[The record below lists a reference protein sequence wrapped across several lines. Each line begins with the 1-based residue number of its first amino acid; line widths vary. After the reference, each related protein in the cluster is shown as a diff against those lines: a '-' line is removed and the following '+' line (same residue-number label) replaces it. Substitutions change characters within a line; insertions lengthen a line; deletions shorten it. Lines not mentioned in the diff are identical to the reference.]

1 MAIKIKP
8 AKPEDIAEYLQ
19 KLFLYT
25 EQDLLAEITRKRAR
39 GLVDYAEVASLER
52 VQEILMRMVDDTF
65 EYVPA
70 MIEKIFYRSDKD
82 AAGYRNAQGITS
94 AQTDIEEILAANL
107 IGEVIDM
114 ADTAEKTIRELYT
127 IARLEPDAYRTA
139 ALSNVIKQ
147 KAAGRGWTTASAKMA
162 QQLQQQGITAF
173 VDRAGRHWS
182 LTDYG
187 NMAVRT
193 TARQAEVAAALTSSE
208 NDLWQISSHRTTCPV
223 CAPLEGR
230 VYSKSGLDL
239 RFPPLSLAFGKVDPN
254 GANDLSNTYLN
265 IHPNCLHAIIPYTAA
280 GKTPEEVQKDID
292 FSSPI
297 LNPLSHDPR
306 SKKQIAAYR
315 EKEKNRRKLKNEINQ
330 WRRYKSVLGGDM
342 PKTFAAFQRHKRA
355 GDDTYKKWEKA
366 YRENNKAIRE
376 VLGGD

>member
-82 AAGYRNAQGITS
+82 AAGYRNARGITS
-94 AQTDIEEILAANL
+94 AQTDIEEILADNL

-114 ADTAEKTIRELYT
+114 ADTAEKTIREFYT

-147 KAAGRGWTTASAKMA
+147 EAAGRGWTTASAKMA
-162 QQLQQQGITAF
+162 QQLRRQGITAF

-208 NDLWQISSHRTTCPV
+208 NDLWQISSHGTTCPV

-230 VYSKSGLDL
+230 VYSKSGLDP

-366 YRENNKAIRE
+366 YRENNKAIQE

>member
-82 AAGYRNAQGITS
+82 AAGYRNARGITS

-147 KAAGRGWTTASAKMA
+147 EAAGRGWTTASAKMA

-208 NDLWQISSHRTTCPV
+208 NDLWQISSHGTTCPV

-230 VYSKSGLDL
+230 VYSKSGLDP

>member
-8 AKPEDIAEYLQ
+8 AKPEDIAEYLR

-65 EYVPA
+65 EYVPV

-82 AAGYRNAQGITS
+82 AAGYRNARGITS

-107 IGEVIDM
+107 IGDVIDM
-114 ADTAEKTIRELYT
+114 ADTAEKTIREFYT

-139 ALSNVIKQ
+139 ALNNVIKQ
-147 KAAGRGWTTASAKMA
+147 EAAGRGWTTASAKMA

-173 VDRAGRHWS
+173 VDKAGRHWS

-208 NDLWQISSHRTTCPV
+208 NDL
-223 CAPLEGR
+223 
-230 VYSKSGLDL
+230 
-239 RFPPLSLAFGKVDPN
+239 
-254 GANDLSNTYLN
+254 
-265 IHPNCLHAIIPYTAA
+265 
-280 GKTPEEVQKDID
+280 
-292 FSSPI
+292 
-297 LNPLSHDPR
+297 
-306 SKKQIAAYR
+306 
-315 EKEKNRRKLKNEINQ
+315 
-330 WRRYKSVLGGDM
+330 
-342 PKTFAAFQRHKRA
+342 
-355 GDDTYKKWEKA
+355 
-366 YRENNKAIRE
+366 
-376 VLGGD
+376 

>member
-8 AKPEDIAEYLQ
+8 AKPEDIAEYLR

-52 VQEILMRMVDDTF
+52 VQKILMRMVNDTF
-65 EYVPA
+65 EYVPV

-82 AAGYRNAQGITS
+82 AAGYRNARGITS

-114 ADTAEKTIRELYT
+114 ADTAEKTIREFYT
-127 IARLEPDAYRTA
+127 IARLEPDAYRAA
-139 ALSNVIKQ
+139 ALNNVIKQ
-147 KAAGRGWTTASAKMA
+147 EAAGRGWTTASAKMA

-208 NDLWQISSHRTTCPV
+208 NDLWQISSHGTTCPV

-230 VYSKSGLDL
+230 VYSKSGLDP

-265 IHPNCLHAIIPYTAA
+265 IHPNCLHAIMPYTTA

-315 EKEKNRRKLKNEINQ
+315 KKEKNRRKLKNEINQ

-342 PKTFAAFQRHKRA
+342 PKTFATFQRHKRA
-355 GDDTYKKWEKA
+355 GDDTYKRWEKA
-366 YRENNKAIRE
+366 YRKNNKAIRE
-376 VLGGD
+376 ALGGD

>member
-39 GLVDYAEVASLER
+39 GFVDYAEVASLER

-82 AAGYRNAQGITS
+82 AAGYRNARGITS

-147 KAAGRGWTTASAKMA
+147 EAAGRGWTTASAKMA

-193 TARQAEVAAALTSSE
+193 TARQAEVAAAITSSE
-208 NDLWQISSHRTTCPV
+208 NDLWQISSHGTTCPV

-230 VYSKSGLDL
+230 VYSKSGLDP

-376 VLGGD
+376 ALGGD

>member
-82 AAGYRNAQGITS
+82 AAGYRNARGITS
-94 AQTDIEEILAANL
+94 AQTDIEEILADNL
-107 IGEVIDM
+107 IGEVVDM

-127 IARLEPDAYRTA
+127 IARLEPDAYRAA

-162 QQLQQQGITAF
+162 RQLQRQGITAF
-173 VDRAGRHWS
+173 VDKAGRHWS

-208 NDLWQISSHRTTCPV
+208 NDLWQISSHGTTCPV

-230 VYSKSGLDL
+230 VYSKSGLDP

-254 GANDLSNTYLN
+254 GPDDLSNTYLN
-265 IHPNCLHAIIPYTAA
+265 IHPNCLHALVPYTTA

>member
-8 AKPEDIAEYLQ
+8 AKPEDIAEYLR

-25 EQDLLAEITRKRAR
+25 EQDLLAEITRKRTR

-65 EYVPA
+65 EYVPV

-82 AAGYRNAQGITS
+82 AAGYRNARGITS

-107 IGEVIDM
+107 IGEVVDM
-114 ADTAEKTIRELYT
+114 ADTAEKTIREFYT

-147 KAAGRGWTTASAKMA
+147 EAAGRGWTTASAKMA
-162 QQLQQQGITAF
+162 QQLQRQGITAF

-208 NDLWQISSHRTTCPV
+208 NDLWQISSHGTTCPV

-230 VYSKSGLDL
+230 VYSKSGLDP

-265 IHPNCLHAIIPYTAA
+265 IHPNCLHAIIPYTTA

-355 GDDTYKKWEKA
+355 EDDTYKRWEKA
-366 YRENNKAIRE
+366 YRKNNKAIRE
-376 VLGGD
+376 ALGGD

>member
-39 GLVDYAEVASLER
+39 GFVDYAEVASLER

-82 AAGYRNAQGITS
+82 AAGYRNARGITS
-94 AQTDIEEILAANL
+94 AQTDIEEILADNL

-208 NDLWQISSHRTTCPV
+208 NDLWQISSHGTTCPV

-230 VYSKSGLDL
+230 VYSKSGLDP

-306 SKKQIAAYR
+306 SRKQIAAYR

>member
-25 EQDLLAEITRKRAR
+25 EQDLLAEITCKRAR
-39 GLVDYAEVASLER
+39 GFVDYAEVASLER

-82 AAGYRNAQGITS
+82 AAGYRNARGITS
-94 AQTDIEEILAANL
+94 AQTDIEEILADNL

-208 NDLWQISSHRTTCPV
+208 NDLWQISSHGTTCPV

-230 VYSKSGLDL
+230 VYSKSGLDP

-306 SKKQIAAYR
+306 SRKQIAAYR